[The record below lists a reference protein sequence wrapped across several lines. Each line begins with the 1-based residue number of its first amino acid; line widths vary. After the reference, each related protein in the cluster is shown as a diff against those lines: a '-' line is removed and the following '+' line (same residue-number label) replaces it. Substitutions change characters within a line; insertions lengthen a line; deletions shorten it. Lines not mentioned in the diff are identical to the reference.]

1 MTTTRRT
8 KPKRIIRPKNAWK
21 RLGIGHS
28 KFWADYIKTGK
39 LKLVRLAMNASL
51 DGALVLPDFGNPDR
65 RTWPPYEVPFSVQ
78 YAESVAAFVGRARG
92 RTT

>member
-21 RLGIGHS
+21 RLGIGHG

-51 DGALVLPDFGNPDR
+51 DGALVLPDSVT
-65 RTWPPYEVPFSVQ
+65 RTGVHGPV
-78 YAESVAAFVGRARG
+78 RG
-92 RTT
+92 ALRCAIR